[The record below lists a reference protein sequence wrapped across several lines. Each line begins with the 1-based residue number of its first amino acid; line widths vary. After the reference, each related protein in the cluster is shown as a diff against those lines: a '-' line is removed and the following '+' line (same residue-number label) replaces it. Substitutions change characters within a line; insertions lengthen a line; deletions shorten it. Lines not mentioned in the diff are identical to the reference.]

1 MNKFK
6 SIVAVMLTFFTMG
19 FVDMIGI
26 GSNYVQQD
34 LALTDSQ
41 AGLMPSLLFFWFL
54 VFSVPTGMLMK
65 RIGKKKTVMLSL
77 VVTAI
82 SLVIPIFASSFP
94 MMLVAFSFLG
104 IGNAIMQTSLNPL
117 VSCIEETDKLAST
130 LTFGQF
136 VKAIASFIAP

>member
-41 AGLMPSLLFFWFL
+41 AGLMPH
-54 VFSVPTGMLMK
+54 
-65 RIGKKKTVMLSL
+65 LSM
-77 VVTAI
+77 
-82 SLVIPIFASSFP
+82 SS
-94 MMLVAFSFLG
+94 
-104 IGNAIMQTSLNPL
+104 
-117 VSCIEETDKLAST
+117 
-130 LTFGQF
+130 
-136 VKAIASFIAP
+136 